1 MSKKVLGKGISALFE
16 IEQDKTAVSS
26 IRQLPLSSI
35 SSGVYQ
41 PRKTFTEDSLAELAQ
56 SIEQKGILQPILVEE
71 SGDGKFNIVAG
82 ERRFRAALMAGLER
96 IPVLVKSF
104 SEQEKLEIAL
114 IENIQRED
122 LTPIEEAAAF
132 EELMNTAGLSQQ
144 ELAQH
149 IGKQRSTIANSLR
162 LLKLPKHMQEAIES
176 RDITPGHARAI
187 LSLIN
192 NTNQETLYKGIV
204 KKGLSVRAAE
214 ALADKF
220 NRGIRKGENSTKGK
234 QPLSE
239 KRKSVELLNM
249 EQKFIECLGTRV
261 AIKGSDRRGKIEI
274 DYFSLDDLERIYLLI
289 IKEE

>member
-1 MSKKVLGKGISALFE
+1 MSKKALGKGISALFE

-71 SGDGKFNIVAG
+71 YGDGKYNIIAG
-82 ERRFRAALMAGLER
+82 ERRFRAAAMAGLER
-96 IPVLVKSF
+96 IPVLVRSF

-132 EELMNTAGLSQQ
+132 KELMITAGLSQQ

-149 IGKQRSTIANSLR
+149 LGKQRSTIANSLR
-162 LLKLPKHMQEAIES
+162 LLKLPQHMQEAIES

-192 NTNQETLYKGIV
+192 ETDQETLYQGIV
-204 KKGLSVRAAE
+204 KKELSVRSAE
-214 ALADKF
+214 ALADNL
-220 NRGIRKGENSTKGK
+220 NRGIRKGENSIRGK
-234 QPLSE
+234 KPLSE
-239 KRKSVELLNM
+239 KRKSVELLGL

-261 AIKGSDRRGKIEI
+261 AIKGSDKRGKIEI
-274 DYFSLDDLERIYLLI
+274 DYFSLADLERIYLLI
-289 IKEE
+289 VGEE

>member
-16 IEQDKTAVSS
+16 IEQDKTAASS

-41 PRKTFTEDSLAELAQ
+41 PRKKFTEESLAELAQ

-71 SGDGKFNIVAG
+71 SGDGKYNIVAG
-82 ERRFRAALMAGLER
+82 ERRFRAAAMAGLER
-96 IPVLVKSF
+96 MPVLVKSF

-132 EELMNTAGLSQQ
+132 KELINRAGLSQQ

-149 IGKQRSTIANSLR
+149 IGKERSTIANSLR
-162 LLKLPKHMQEAIES
+162 LLKLPQRMQEAIES
-176 RDITPGHARAI
+176 KDITPGHARAI

-192 NTNQETLYKGIV
+192 DKEQETLYQGIV
-204 KKGLSVRAAE
+204 KEGLSVRAAE
-214 ALADKF
+214 ALADKI
-220 NRGIRKGENSTKGK
+220 NRGIRKGGNSTKGK
-234 QPLSE
+234 KPLSE
-239 KRKSVELLNM
+239 KSKSVELLSL
-249 EQKFIECLGTRV
+249 EQKFIECLGTKV
-261 AIKGSDRRGKIEI
+261 IIKGSDERGKIEI

-289 IKEE
+289 VKEE

>member
-1 MSKKVLGKGISALFE
+1 MSKKVLGKGISALFK
-16 IEQDKTAVSS
+16 IEQEKTAVSS
-26 IRQLPLSSI
+26 IQQLSLSSI
-35 SSGVYQ
+35 GGGAYQ
-41 PRKTFTEDSLAELAQ
+41 PRKTFAEDSLAELAQ

-71 SGDGKFNIVAG
+71 SGDGKYNIVAG
-82 ERRFRAALMAGLER
+82 ERRFRAAAIAGLER

-132 EELMNTAGLSQQ
+132 KELMNTAGMSQ
-144 ELAQH
+144 EKLAQH

-162 LLKLPKHMQEAIES
+162 LLKLPQHMQEAIES
-176 RDITPGHARAI
+176 RFITPGHARAI

-192 NTNQETLYKGIV
+192 DTEQETLYQRIV

-214 ALADKF
+214 ALADKL
-220 NRGIRKGENSTKGK
+220 NRGIRKSEDSTKGK
-234 QPLSE
+234 KPLSE
-239 KRKSVELLNM
+239 KKKSVELLSL
-249 EQKFIECLGTRV
+249 EQKFIECLGTKV
-261 AIKGSDRRGKIEI
+261 TIKGSDKRGKIEI

-289 IKEE
+289 VKEE

>member
-1 MSKKVLGKGISALFE
+1 MSKKALGKGISALFE
-16 IEQDKTAVSS
+16 IEQDKTEVSS
-26 IRQLPLSSI
+26 IRQLPLSLI
-35 SSGVYQ
+35 SSGFYQ
-41 PRKTFTEDSLAELAQ
+41 PRKTFTEESLAELAQ

-71 SGDGKFNIVAG
+71 SGDGKYDIVAG
-82 ERRFRAALMAGLER
+82 ERRFRAAAMAGLER

-132 EELMNTAGLSQQ
+132 KELMNTAGLSQQ

-149 IGKQRSTIANSLR
+149 IGKQRSTVANSLR
-162 LLKLPKHMQEAIES
+162 LLKLPQHMQEAVES

-192 NTNQETLYKGIV
+192 DTDQETLYQGIV

-214 ALADKF
+214 ALADKL
-220 NRGIRKGENSTKGK
+220 NRGIRKGEDSAKGK
-234 QPLSE
+234 KPLSE
-239 KRKSVELLNM
+239 RKKSVELLSA
-249 EQKFIECLGTRV
+249 EQKFIECLGTKVTIR
-261 AIKGSDRRGKIEI
+261 GSDKRGKIEI

-289 IKEE
+289 VKEE